1 MNIAA
6 ILSAVIIFIEALP
19 KLIAAGADILETT
32 QKFTAVLKKLRDE
45 NRDPTAEELESL
57 HAALAADEKAL
68 QTDDAPP
75 PADALAPVESET
87 P

>member
-32 QKFTAVLKKLRDE
+32 QRFTAVLKKLRDE
-45 NRDPTAEELESL
+45 NRDPTAEEWDAL
-57 HAALAADEKAL
+57 HAALEHDEKAL

-75 PADALAPVESET
+75 ADALAPVNEG
-87 P
+87 